1 MLLKGVS
8 NSHMHYLDHAAT
20 TAVLPEAAAIA
31 YKVMTEQFGNPSSVH
46 KMGIEASGVVE
57 TARKHTAAILH
68 AEPSEIIFTSCGTEA
83 SNTAIY
89 GTCRRKGRGNHIITT
104 AIEHAATWNTVKQ
117 LEQEGF
123 DVTYLQPDETG
134 HISISD
140 LRDAVRPDTVLFTCM
155 LANNEIGT
163 ILPVKEFGKIL
174 KKKAPNALFHID
186 AVQGLARIPI
196 KPKLWNAD
204 FISVSGHKIGA
215 PKGIGALYIRKGVHI
230 APLMLGGGQERG
242 MRSGTEPVPNIAAFG
257 EACRI
262 RLEQMEENYRK
273 VEALSSQLKEGIARR
288 FPWAVYNG
296 KNDIPH
302 VINIS
307 FPGCK
312 SEVLLR
318 VLEMHEVYVSSGSA
332 CAKGKA
338 SHVLAAMNLS
348 HTRIDSALRVS
359 LSPSNTA
366 EDIDALLD
374 ALEEGTKRLRRE

>member
-1 MLLKGVS
+1 
-8 NSHMHYLDHAAT
+8 MHYLDHAAT

-31 YKVMTEQFGNPSSVH
+31 CKVMTEQFGNPSSVH
-46 KMGIEASGVVE
+46 KMGIQASGILE
-57 TARKHTAAILH
+57 TARKQVAAIMN
-68 AEPSEIIFTSCGTEA
+68 AEPSEITFTSCGTEA
-83 SNTAIY
+83 TSMAIY
-89 GTCRRKGRGNHIITT
+89 GACRRKGRGKHIITT
-104 AIEHAATWNTVKQ
+104 AIEHSATLNTVKQ

-123 DVTYLQPDETG
+123 IVTYLQPDING

-140 LRDAVRPDTVLFTCM
+140 LRDAIRPDTVLLTCM

-163 ILPVKEFGKIL
+163 LLPVKELGKIL
-174 KKKAPNALFHID
+174 KKKAPNAFFHID
-186 AVQGLARIPI
+186 AVQGLARVAI

-215 PKGIGALYIRKGVHI
+215 PKGIGALYIRKGIHI
-230 APLMLGGGQERG
+230 APLMVGGGQERG
-242 MRSGTEPVPNIAAFG
+242 MRPGTEAVPNIAAFG

-262 RLEQMEENYRK
+262 RQEQMAQNYTK
-273 VEALSSQLKEGIARR
+273 VEKLCEKFKEGIEQR

-296 KNDIPH
+296 KNDIPY
-302 VINIS
+302 VVNLS

-338 SHVLAAMNLS
+338 SHVLAAMKLD
-348 HTRIDSALRVS
+348 HARIDSALRIS
-359 LSPSNTA
+359 FAPSNTE
-366 EDIDALLD
+366 EDVQALLD